1 MSETLLPSSASIIE
15 RAMELA
21 TARIEAVPAPTR
33 YMWSPQNAPAQLL
46 PWLAWAFSVDT
57 WDTTWTEAQKRATI
71 AASYSV
77 HRRKG
82 TVGAVR
88 RALAALGL
96 GITIVEWWQE
106 TPQGEPYTFRIS
118 VDVDQTGAP
127 PDAISKVLEV
137 LNTSKNLRSHLNSV
151 DLNVTSYATPFL
163 AAVTAIGN
171 EITIFP
177 ET

>member
-1 MSETLLPSSASIIE
+1 MSDTLLPSSATVIE

-21 TARIEAVPAPTR
+21 AARIEGVATPAR
-33 YMWSPQNAPAQLL
+33 YMWSPQNAPVQIL

-77 HRRKG
+77 HRKKG
-82 TVGAVR
+82 TIGAVR
-88 RALAALGL
+88 RALSALGL

-106 TPQGEPYTFRIS
+106 TPQGDPYTFRIS
-118 VDVDQTGAP
+118 VDVDQGGAQQG
-127 PDAISKVLEV
+127 ALSKIIEV

-151 DLNVTSYATPFL
+151 DLTVTTYATPFF
-163 AAVTAIGN
+163 AAATLVGT
-171 EITIFP
+171 ELTILP
-177 ET
+177 GT

>member
-1 MSETLLPSSASIIE
+1 MSETILPSSASVIE

-21 TARIEAVPAPTR
+21 TARIEAVPTPAR

-71 AASYSV
+71 AAAYEV
-77 HRRKG
+77 QRRKG

-88 RALAALGL
+88 RALTALGL

-118 VDVDQTGAP
+118 VDVDQNGAE
-127 PDAISKVLEV
+127 PDAIAKVLEV

-151 DLNVTSYATPFL
+151 DLNIVSYSTVYFAAAT
-163 AAVTAIGN
+163 AVGH
-171 EITIFP
+171 EFTILP

>member
-1 MSETLLPSSASIIE
+1 MSDTLLPSNATAVE

-21 TARIEAVPAPTR
+21 AARVGDVNVPAR
-33 YMWSPQNAPAQLL
+33 HMWNPQTCPAALL

-88 RALAALGL
+88 RALTALGL

-106 TPQGEPYTFRIS
+106 TPKGAPYTFRIS
-118 VDVDQTGAP
+118 VDVDQTGAE
-127 PDAISKVLEV
+127 PDAIAKVLEV

-151 DLNVTSYATPFL
+151 DLNVISNASVYFAAAT
-163 AAVTAIGN
+163 AVGH
-171 EITIFP
+171 EITILP